1 MPAFTVEKHLKGAVL
16 KEKIAEITCTTCMSL
31 YGFVYLQLRNISREI
46 IASFS
51 YVI

>member
-16 KEKIAEITCTTCMSL
+16 KEKIAEITCTACMSL

-46 IASFS
+46 IASFI
-51 YVI
+51 YTI